1 LAQGLLRKEGKMEVG
16 DKITFSFGKGEKE
29 GIVYKIFPKTV
40 YIQVDF
46 SKHKGKIIK
55 RSIVSLNPKEA
66 TKEKTKK
73 LKEEEKKKKKAA
85 KEERKR
91 EKAAKKSA
99 A

>member
-1 LAQGLLRKEGKMEVG
+1 MEVG

-40 YIQVDF
+40 YIKVDF

-55 RSIVSLNPKEA
+55 RSIAEMHPEEA
-66 TKEKTKK
+66 AKK
-73 LKEEEKKKKKAA
+73 KDARKKEEEKKKKKAA

-91 EKAAKKSA
+91 EKAAKKPGA
-99 A
+99 

>member
-40 YIQVDF
+40 YIKVDF
-46 SKHKGKIIK
+46 ANHKEKIIK
-55 RSIVSLNPKEA
+55 RSIAEMHPEA
-66 TKEKTKK
+66 AKK
-73 LKEEEKKKKKAA
+73 KDAKKKEEEKKKKKAA